1 MKESRLGAPEVTASD
16 APINKKNDRITGSK
30 DTHYKNDAQRI
41 YDYFFNNT
49 DTRLGA
55 FLHTGV
61 LEKSICRYVDDFI
74 SDGRAQ
80 VVRLGRSPQSG
91 IKNVQF
97 ISCNPALFNKQVT
110 KPRDLFDDY
119 GTD

>member
-1 MKESRLGAPEVTASD
+1 MSNQTKMSDLGQHVPGS
-16 APINKKNDRITGSK
+16 PINQNLIGFGGK

-41 YDYFFNNT
+41 YDYFYNNT

-80 VVRLGRSPQSG
+80 VVHLGRSPQSG

-97 ISCNPALFNKQVT
+97 ISCNPALFNKQVI